1 MKQIKYILIALCLCT
16 VSSCDLLDRPVYN
29 HIESSTF
36 YKNEKDI
43 NLAVIGAYGTLASVY
58 ASDYVKYAE
67 LPGDN
72 STTVGDTG
80 TQALIDKFIISP
92 VNPIIESAWRNHYRC
107 ITNVN
112 EILAAI
118 PEITFTSQKKRDQY
132 EGEALFLRALC
143 YFNLVRMFGD
153 VVYIDRPITIE
164 ESQKMS
170 RTAREKVYSDLI
182 IPDLKKA
189 KKQLPDKYSGED
201 IGRSTSGAAQTLL
214 GKVCLTQHDYENC
227 AIELGDLIEQNRY
240 QLLPKFAD
248 IFNPDNANHAE
259 SIFEIQY
266 EKGYNAGRL
275 DWRRDLAYGGHHR
288 EIRYRQRPLRGHHR
302 QTFGRRQNDQP
313 R

>member
-1 MKQIKYILIALCLCT
+1 M
-16 VSSCDLLDRPVYN
+16 
-29 HIESSTF
+29 STRYWQPF
-36 YKNEKDI
+36 RK
-43 NLAVIGAYGTLASVY
+43 
-58 ASDYVKYAE
+58 
-67 LPGDN
+67 
-72 STTVGDTG
+72 
-80 TQALIDKFIISP
+80 SP
-92 VNPIIESAWRNHYRC
+92 SP
-107 ITNVN
+107 
-112 EILAAI
+112 
-118 PEITFTSQKKRDQY
+118 SQKKRDQY

-214 GKVCLTQHDYENC
+214 GKVYLTQHDYENC

-266 EKGYNAGRL
+266 EKGYTGGSQWSCQAHSRDLATTLGVSTG
-275 DWRRDLAYGGHHR
+275 RRDLAYGGHHR